1 MLIQLSVF
9 LQAFVTFS
17 VDKSEMPH
25 VAHSPRP
32 SQGPKARPLAT
43 RAFAANITVPLIDH
57 YTQPRVY
64 GHR

>member
-25 VAHSPRP
+25 VAHAPRP
-32 SQGPKARPLAT
+32 IQGPKVRPLAT
-43 RAFAANITVPLIDH
+43 RAFALSDGWLCQRYSAHPWAS
-57 YTQPRVY
+57 
-64 GHR
+64 